1 MLLGS
6 SGCWGRSSPKARPPW
21 PTRWLTLAK
30 PATNGP
36 TSATHSICRPVRLG
50 PDMGPTSVGDVLIR
64 HDRPRLHR
72 HRGAPGGSTSTDIGQ
87 SSRRSNAPGWRQ
99 RQGPKVR
106 LRLYRPVS
114 FAKATMDRIRRCR
127 LGSAHLGRSPSPP
140 SVGAASPYAFDLAP
154 FIHQSTPSSPPP
166 TPAGSTTS
174 AVRLRARSAW
184 VSGDDHPGCPVT
196 GGATSS

>member
-154 FIHQSTPSSPPP
+154 SFTKAPHRARPRLRRARPRPPSDSEHDQHGCPE
-166 TPAGSTTS
+166 TIIQ
-174 AVRLRARSAW
+174 AVR
-184 VSGDDHPGCPVT
+184 
-196 GGATSS
+196 